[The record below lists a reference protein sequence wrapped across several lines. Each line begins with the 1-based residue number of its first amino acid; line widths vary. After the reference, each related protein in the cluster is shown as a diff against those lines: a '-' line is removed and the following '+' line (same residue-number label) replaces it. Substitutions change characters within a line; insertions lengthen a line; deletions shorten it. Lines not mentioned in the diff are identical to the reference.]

1 MSERLPDIEQPP
13 MTPAQE
19 SRLRLLCERYEV
31 DFDPSHYYVS
41 PADSYIMPGWAEGWI
56 GGPEHAR
63 DEYRHSSLPVAKPT
77 IYVGV
82 SPQGEVHS

>member
-1 MSERLPDIEQPP
+1 

-19 SRLRLLCERYEV
+19 LKLRLLCERYEV

-56 GGPEHAR
+56 GGHEHAR
-63 DEYRHSSLPVAKPT
+63 VGAEEGEQQTVHVGRDWSEVVARIAVEQPA
-77 IYVGV
+77 VG
-82 SPQGEVHS
+82 